1 MQDGVR
7 SVERE
12 GLRTIQIAAEAA
24 REALEAEAAT
34 KIGLGAAR
42 DIAVAGD
49 EQNVHEVILASCTA
63 SP

>member
-1 MQDGVR
+1 MQNCP
-7 SVERE
+7 SAFERE
-12 GLRTIQIAAEAA
+12 RFRAVQIAAEPA
-24 REALEAEAAT
+24 REALETEAAT
-34 KIGLGAAR
+34 EIGLGAAR

>member
-7 SVERE
+7 TVERQR
-12 GLRTIQIAAEAA
+12 LRTIQIAAEAA

-34 KIGLGAAR
+34 EIGLGAAR
-42 DIAVAGD
+42 DIAVPGD